1 MTDEAQTRAVAVPQR
16 QAVENIQ
23 PMFDTARFE
32 HFQRAASALMHS
44 SIMNP
49 SIRGSSPQQAFSNL
63 MLLADQSDRW
73 KLPLIA
79 IVQETSIVHD
89 KLVFSGKLIA
99 AALQS
104 SLGIKLFP
112 WFTGERGATDYRV
125 YLSDVT
131 WDDDSDEML
140 AGLRPGVQ
148 IKGRRIVDGS
158 VGEWRTFKK
167 GGNEPNPAWTGAA
180 TQNQLIYRG
189 SREWARRYESAHML
203 GVYGDDEIDQIQDR
217 MSRARDVT
225 PAAGLSTGFTKP
237 AEAQAEPEVEDA
249 VVEEVADTTA
259 DAAGEAQDG
268 QVDAEATADA
278 TEGEG
283 QQQGDPA
290 KAAAQADAEDESV
303 QAEPSDEEIAERAK
317 KAYEEAYCGGTSV
330 LEDGWPA
337 HAVQLIVAQAV
348 KGADEFDDAKELAYQ
363 QGKAGQVMTELM
375 PDKKAAKGLKVRWD
389 ALRSEWKQ
397 GEADA
402 KAEADAAANAD
413 TAGDSDFDG
422 DDDAAVESDPWATQ
436 LAELFDWASI
446 KSALY
451 TLSQSEEWK
460 SFDAAAIAQIR
471 AQAWRREAELIE
483 AGKDRMDFISD
494 LTAFRCWLETT
505 EDKDAIE
512 GNWQTLVRQP
522 IYTNL
527 KPEQQKSMA
536 SAVSGRMESINAEK
550 P

>member
-49 SIRGSSPQQAFSNL
+49 SIRGNSPQQAFSNL

-140 AGLRPGVQ
+140 AGLKPGVQ
-148 IKGRRIVDGS
+148 IRGRRIVDGS
-158 VGEWRTFKK
+158 VGEWRTFLKD
-167 GGNEPNPAWTGAA
+167 GRTPNAAWTGAA

-189 SREWARRYESAHML
+189 SREWARRFESAHML
-203 GVYGDDEIDQIQDR
+203 GVYGDDEIDQIQGR
-217 MSRARDVT
+217 MDRARDVT
-225 PAAGLSTGFTKP
+225 PVAGLSTGFTKP

-249 VVEEVADTTA
+249 VVEEVADANAETA
-259 DAAGEAQDG
+259 AEPQDG

-278 TEGEG
+278 AEETT
-283 QQQGDPA
+283 
-290 KAAAQADAEDESV
+290 AQADVAEG
-303 QAEPSDEEIAERAK
+303 PTPEEVADRAK
-317 KAYEEAYCGGTSV
+317 HAYETTFCGGTHSFEG
-330 LEDGWPA
+330 EDTWPE
-337 HAVQLIVAQAV
+337 HAMVIINEEAK
-348 KGADEFDDAKELAYQ
+348 KGAAAFEEAKELAYQ
-363 QGKAGQVMTELM
+363 QGKTGQVMTELM
-375 PDKKAAKGLKVRWD
+375 PEKKAAKALKLRWD
-389 ALRSEWKQ
+389 ALRSEWNQ
-397 GEADA
+397 GQADA
-402 KAEADAAANAD
+402 KTEAAAADD
-413 TAGDSDFDG
+413 TAGDDDFDG
-422 DDDAAVESDPWATQ
+422 AEDDDAVDPWAEQ
-436 LAELFDWASI
+436 LADLQDWASI
-446 KSALY
+446 KAALY
-451 TLSQSEEWK
+451 ALSQSEAWK
-460 SFDAAAIAQIR
+460 ASFDAEKSEVR
-471 AQAWRREAELIE
+471 AQAWRRQAELIE
-483 AGKDRMDFISD
+483 AGMDRLDFITD

-505 EDKDAIE
+505 TDTDAIE

-522 IYTNL
+522 IYTGLN
-527 KPEQQKSMA
+527 EAQQKSMA
-536 SAVSGRMESINAEK
+536 AAVTGRIGAINAEK

>member
-1 MTDEAQTRAVAVPQR
+1 MTDESTARAVAVSKR

-49 SIRGSSPQQAFSNL
+49 TIRGESPQQCFSNL

-79 IVQETSIVHD
+79 IVQETNIVHD

-112 WFTGERGATDYRV
+112 WFTGERGALDYRV
-125 YLSDVT
+125 YLSDVS
-131 WDDDSDEML
+131 WEDLSDEQL
-140 AGLRPGVQ
+140 ADLKPGVQ
-148 IKGRRIVDGS
+148 IRGRRIVDGS
-158 VGEWRTFKK
+158 VGEWRTFKR

-237 AEAQAEPEVEDA
+237 AEPAPEPEVEDA
-249 VVEEVADTTA
+249 VVEEVTDAAA
-259 DAAGEAQDG
+259 DAAAEAQDG
-268 QVDAEATADA
+268 QVEGEATTDA

-363 QGKAGQVMTELM
+363 QGKAGQIMTELM
-375 PDKKAAKGLKVRWD
+375 PEKKAAKGLKDRWA
-389 ALRSEWKQ
+389 ALRAEWDQ
-397 GEADA
+397 GQADA
-402 KAEADAAANAD
+402 KSEPETDD

-422 DDDAAVESDPWATQ
+422 DTDDVVDADPWLTT
-436 LAELFDWASI
+436 LADLHDWASI
-446 KSALY
+446 KAALY
-451 TLSQSEEWK
+451 SLSQSDAWAAM
-460 SFDAAAIAQIR
+460 DAAGIADVR
-471 AQAWRREAELIE
+471 AKAWRRQAELIE
-483 AGKDRMDFISD
+483 AGKDRLDFIND

-505 EDKDAIE
+505 DDTDAIE
-512 GNWQTLVRQP
+512 GNWQTLVRQK
-522 IYTNL
+522 IFTDL
-527 KPEQQKSMA
+527 KVEQQKSLGA
-536 SAVSGRMESINAEK
+536 AVSGRIGAINTEK

>member
-49 SIRGSSPQQAFSNL
+49 SIRGNSPQQAFSNL

-140 AGLRPGVQ
+140 ADLKPGVQ
-148 IKGRRIVDGS
+148 IRGRRIVDGS
-158 VGEWRTFKK
+158 VGEWRTFLKD
-167 GGNEPNPAWTGAA
+167 GRTPNAAWTGAA

-189 SREWARRYESAHML
+189 SREWARRFESAHML
-203 GVYGDDEIDQIQDR
+203 GVYGDDEIDQIQGR
-217 MSRARDVT
+217 MDRARDVT
-225 PAAGLSTGFTKP
+225 PVAGLSTGFTKP

-249 VVEEVADTTA
+249 VVEEVAD
-259 DAAGEAQDG
+259 AAAEAAAEPQDG

-278 TEGEG
+278 AEEVT
-283 QQQGDPA
+283 
-290 KAAAQADAEDESV
+290 AQADDAEGPTPDEV
-303 QAEPSDEEIAERAK
+303 ADRAK
-317 KAYEEAYCGGTSV
+317 HAYETTWCGGAHNFDG
-330 LEDGWPA
+330 EDHWPD
-337 HAVQLIVAQAV
+337 HAVDTINAEAR
-348 KGADEFDDAKELAYQ
+348 KGADEFEDAKELAYQ

-375 PDKKAAKGLKVRWD
+375 PDKKAAKGLKIRWD
-389 ALRSEWKQ
+389 ALRTEWVQ
-397 GEADA
+397 GEKDA
-402 KAEADAAANAD
+402 KAEAAAED
-413 TAGDSDFDG
+413 TAGDDDFDG
-422 DDDAAVESDPWATQ
+422 DDAAGDDVADPWTDQ
-436 LAELFDWASI
+436 LADLHDWASI
-446 KSALY
+446 KGALY
-451 TLSQSEEWK
+451 ALSQSEAWK
-460 SFDAAAIAQIR
+460 AFDADGIAEVR
-471 AQAWRREAELIE
+471 AKAWRRQAELIE
-483 AGKDRMDFISD
+483 AGKDRLDFIND

-505 EDKDAIE
+505 MDTDAIE
-512 GNWQTLVRQP
+512 GNWQTLVRQT
-522 IYTNL
+522 IYTGL
-527 KPEQQKSMA
+527 SEAQQKSMA
-536 SAVSGRMESINAEK
+536 AAVAGRIEAIKAGK
-550 P
+550 A

>member
-1 MTDEAQTRAVAVPQR
+1 MTDETTARAVAVPQR

-49 SIRGSSPQQAFSNL
+49 SIRGQSPQQCFSNL

-112 WFTGERGATDYRV
+112 WFTGERGALDYRV
-125 YLSDVT
+125 YLSDVS
-131 WDDDSDEML
+131 WEDLSDEQL
-140 AGLRPGVQ
+140 ADLKPGVQ
-148 IKGRRIVDGS
+148 IRGRRIVDGS

-237 AEAQAEPEVEDA
+237 AEVEAQAEPEDA
-249 VVEEVADTTA
+249 VVEEIADKA
-259 DAAGEAQDG
+259 SQEAQDG
-268 QVDAEATADA
+268 QEADGDAQVGDA
-278 TEGEG
+278 L
-283 QQQGDPA
+283 DD
-290 KAAAQADAEDESV
+290 AAAQVEDASDGPSAED
-303 QAEPSDEEIAERAK
+303 IAERAK
-317 KAYEEAYCGGTSV
+317 IAYETTYCGGVHTFEG
-330 LEDGWPA
+330 EDVWPD
-337 HAVQLIVAQAV
+337 QAV
-348 KGADEFDDAKELAYQ
+348 DLINQKAREGADAFEDAKELAYQ
-363 QGKAGQVMTELM
+363 QGKAGQIMTELM
-375 PDKKAAKGLKVRWD
+375 PEKNAAKGLKDRWA
-389 ALRSEWKQ
+389 ALRAEWDQ
-397 GEADA
+397 GQADA
-402 KAEADAAANAD
+402 KSEPETDD

-422 DDDAAVESDPWATQ
+422 DADDVVDADPWLTT
-436 LAELFDWASI
+436 LADLHDWASI
-446 KSALY
+446 KAALY
-451 TLSQSEEWK
+451 SLSQSDAWAAM
-460 SFDAAAIAQIR
+460 DAAGIADVR
-471 AQAWRREAELIE
+471 AKAWRRQAELIE
-483 AGKDRMDFISD
+483 AGKDRLDFIND

-505 EDKDAIE
+505 DDTDAIE
-512 GNWQTLVRQP
+512 GNWQTLVRQK
-522 IYTNL
+522 IFTDL
-527 KPEQQKSMA
+527 KVEQQKSLGA
-536 SAVSGRMESINAEK
+536 AVSGRIGAINTEK

>member
-140 AGLRPGVQ
+140 AGLKPGVQ

-167 GGNEPNPAWTGAA
+167 NSTDPNPAWTGAA

-189 SREWARRYESAHML
+189 SREWARRFESAHML
-203 GVYGDDEIDQIQDR
+203 GVYGDDEIDQIQGR
-217 MSRARDVT
+217 MDRARDVT
-225 PAAGLSTGFTKP
+225 PVAGLSTGFTKP

-278 TEGEG
+278 AEEEGALADAQAEAETLTAEEIN
-283 QQQGDPA
+283 DRA
-290 KAAAQADAEDESV
+290 KA
-303 QAEPSDEEIAERAK
+303 
-317 KAYEEAYCGGTSV
+317 AYEEARCSGAVTMPV
-330 LEDGWPA
+330 GWPTEA
-337 HAVQLIVAQAV
+337 IALVQAAATR
-348 KGADEFDDAKELAYQ
+348 GADEFDDAKELAYQ
-363 QGKAGQVMTELM
+363 QGKAGQIMTEIM
-375 PDKKAAKGLKVRWD
+375 PEKKAAKALKLRWD
-389 ALRSEWKQ
+389 ALRSEWNQ
-397 GEADA
+397 GQADA
-402 KAEADAAANAD
+402 KAEAAATDD
-413 TAGDSDFDG
+413 TAGDSDFAG
-422 DDDAAVESDPWATQ
+422 DDFDTGADVADPWTSQ
-436 LAELFDWASI
+436 LADLHDWASI
-446 KSALY
+446 KGALFA
-451 TLSQSEEWK
+451 LSQTEEWK
-460 SFDAAAIAQIR
+460 AFDAAGIAQIR

-483 AGKDRMDFISD
+483 AGKDRMDFIND

-505 EDKDAIE
+505 DDEDAIT
-512 GNWQTLVRQP
+512 GNWQTLVRQA
-522 IYTNL
+522 IYTGLN
-527 KPEQQKSMA
+527 PDHQKSMA
-536 SAVSGRMESINAEK
+536 AAVAGRLEAIKAEK

>member
-49 SIRGSSPQQAFSNL
+49 SIRGNSPQQAFSNL

-112 WFTGERGATDYRV
+112 WFTGERGALDYRV

-140 AGLRPGVQ
+140 ANLKPGVQ
-148 IKGRRIVDGS
+148 IRGRRIVDGS
-158 VGEWRTFKK
+158 VGEWRTLQK
-167 GGNEPNPAWTGAA
+167 NSSNPNPAWTGAA

-189 SREWARRYESAHML
+189 SREWARRFESAHML
-203 GVYGDDEIDQIQDR
+203 GVYGDDEIDQIQGR
-217 MSRARDVT
+217 MDRARDVT
-225 PAAGLSTGFTKP
+225 AVAGLSTGFTKP
-237 AEAQAEPEVEDA
+237 VEAQAEPEVEDA

-259 DAAGEAQDG
+259 DAAGEAQGG
-268 QVDAEATADA
+268 QVDAEPTETTAKV
-278 TEGEG
+278 EG
-283 QQQGDPA
+283 QQADAPAGPTPEDVADRA
-290 KAAAQADAEDESV
+290 KAAYV
-303 QAEPSDEEIAERAK
+303 TT
-317 KAYEEAYCGGTSV
+317 YCGGAHSFEG
-330 LEDGWPA
+330 EDHWPED
-337 HAVQLIVAQAV
+337 AVDAINAMAR
-348 KGADEFDDAKELAYQ
+348 KGADEFEDAKELAYQ

-375 PDKKAAKGLKVRWD
+375 PDKKASKGLKSRWD
-389 ALRSEWKQ
+389 ALRAEWVQ
-397 GEADA
+397 GGKDGAAESEAD
-402 KAEADAAANAD
+402 DD
-413 TAGDSDFDG
+413 TAGDDDLDG
-422 DDDAAVESDPWATQ
+422 DDQGQAQGALPDPWVEQ
-436 LAELFDWASI
+436 LADLQDWASI
-446 KSALY
+446 KGALY
-451 TLSQSEEWK
+451 KLSQSEAWQA
-460 SFDAAAIAQIR
+460 FDAAGIARIR
-471 AQAWRREAELIE
+471 ALAWLRQAALIE
-483 AGKDRMDFISD
+483 AGKDRLDFIND
-494 LTAFRCWLETT
+494 LTAFRCWLETMT
-505 EDKDAIE
+505 DTDAIE
-512 GNWQTLVRQP
+512 GNWQTLVRQQ
-522 IYTNL
+522 IYTDLN
-527 KPEQQKSMA
+527 EAQQKSMA
-536 SAVSGRMESINAEK
+536 AAVAGRIEAINAEK

>member
-140 AGLRPGVQ
+140 AGLKPGVQ
-148 IKGRRIVDGS
+148 IRGRRIVDGS
-158 VGEWRTFKK
+158 VGEWRTFLKD
-167 GGNEPNPAWTGAA
+167 GRTPNAAWTGAA

-189 SREWARRYESAHML
+189 SREWARRFESAHML
-203 GVYGDDEIDQIQDR
+203 GVYGDDEIDQIQGR
-217 MSRARDVT
+217 MDRARDVT
-225 PAAGLSTGFTKP
+225 PVAGLSTGFTKP
-237 AEAQAEPEVEDA
+237 AEAQAEPEIEDA

-259 DAAGEAQDG
+259 EAAGEAQDG

-278 TEGEG
+278 TEDEG
-283 QQQGDPA
+283 QQQG
-290 KAAAQADAEDESV
+290 AEEENT
-303 QAEPSDEEIAERAK
+303 AEVMTDEEI
-317 KAYEEAYCGGTSV
+317 EAWATAVENSTFCGMG
-330 LEDGWPA
+330 LPANDKWPQGMEVPEKVSA
-337 HAVQLIVAQAV
+337 AARR
-348 KGADEFDDAKELAYQ
+348 GADAFDDAKELAYQ
-363 QGKAGQVMTELM
+363 QGKAGQIMTEIM
-375 PDKKAAKGLKVRWD
+375 PEKKAAKALKLRWD
-389 ALRSEWKQ
+389 ALRSEWNQ
-397 GEADA
+397 GQADA
-402 KAEADAAANAD
+402 KAEAAATDD
-413 TAGDSDFDG
+413 TAGDSDFEG
-422 DDDAAVESDPWATQ
+422 DDFDTGADVADPWTSQ
-436 LAELFDWASI
+436 LADLHDWASI
-446 KSALY
+446 KGALFA
-451 TLSQSEEWK
+451 LSQTEEWK
-460 SFDAAAIAQIR
+460 AFDAAGIAQIR

-483 AGKDRMDFISD
+483 AGKDRMDFIND

-505 EDKDAIE
+505 DDEDAIT
-512 GNWQTLVRQP
+512 GNWQTLVRQA
-522 IYTNL
+522 IYTGLN
-527 KPEQQKSMA
+527 PDHQKSMA
-536 SAVSGRMESINAEK
+536 AAVAGRLEAIKAEK

>member
-112 WFTGERGATDYRV
+112 WFTGERGALDYRV

-140 AGLRPGVQ
+140 ANLKPGVQ
-148 IKGRRIVDGS
+148 IRGRRIVDGS
-158 VGEWRTFKK
+158 VGEWRTLQK
-167 GGNEPNPAWTGAA
+167 NSSNPNPAWTGAA

-189 SREWARRYESAHML
+189 SREWARRFESAHML
-203 GVYGDDEIDQIQDR
+203 GVYGDDEIDQIQGR
-217 MSRARDVT
+217 MDRARDVT
-225 PAAGLSTGFTKP
+225 PVAGLSTGFTKP

-249 VVEEVADTTA
+249 VVEEVTDTTA

-278 TEGEG
+278 AEDEG
-283 QQQGDPA
+283 QQQ
-290 KAAAQADAEDESV
+290 AAEAGNAAEV
-303 QAEPSDEEIAERAK
+303 MTDEEI
-317 KAYEEAYCGGTSV
+317 EAWAIEVESAASCGV
-330 LEDGWPA
+330 VIPA
-337 HAVQLIVAQAV
+337 HDKWPLGMEAPEKVRAAAIR
-348 KGADEFDDAKELAYQ
+348 GADAFDDAKELAYQ
-363 QGKAGQVMTELM
+363 QGKAGQIMTEIM
-375 PDKKAAKGLKVRWD
+375 PEKKAAKALKLRWD
-389 ALRSEWKQ
+389 ALRSEWNQ
-397 GEADA
+397 GQADA
-402 KAEADAAANAD
+402 KAEAAATDD
-413 TAGDSDFDG
+413 TAGDSDFEGEDFDTG
-422 DDDAAVESDPWATQ
+422 ADVADPWTSQ
-436 LAELFDWASI
+436 LADLHDWASI
-446 KSALY
+446 KGALFA
-451 TLSQSEEWK
+451 LSQTEEWK
-460 SFDAAAIAQIR
+460 AFDAAGIAQIR

-483 AGKDRMDFISD
+483 AGKDRMDFIND

-505 EDKDAIE
+505 DDEDAIT
-512 GNWQTLVRQP
+512 GNWQTLVRQA
-522 IYTNL
+522 IYTGLN
-527 KPEQQKSMA
+527 PDHQKSMA
-536 SAVSGRMESINAEK
+536 AAVAGRLEAIKAEK